1 MEKLKEIFG
10 KLASKLCAIG
20 ADKYV
25 HFIACMLI
33 AWVVAR
39 CTTAF
44 GATYGLSALAGLLV
58 ASAIGWYKEHTDS
71 VFDYDDLRADCYG
84 AVLGVLLAI

>member
-1 MEKLKEIFG
+1 MEKLKENFG
-10 KLASKLCAIG
+10 KLASKPCAIG

-33 AWVVAR
+33 AWAVAR
-39 CTTAF
+39 CMTAF
-44 GATYGLSALAGLLV
+44 GAAYWLSALAGLLV
-58 ASAIGWYKEHTDS
+58 ASVIGWYKEHTDS
-71 VFDYDDLRADCYG
+71 VFDYGDLRADCYG

>member
-33 AWVVAR
+33 AWAVAR

-44 GATYGLSALAGLLV
+44 GAR
-58 ASAIGWYKEHTDS
+58 
-71 VFDYDDLRADCYG
+71 LR
-84 AVLGVLLAI
+84 V